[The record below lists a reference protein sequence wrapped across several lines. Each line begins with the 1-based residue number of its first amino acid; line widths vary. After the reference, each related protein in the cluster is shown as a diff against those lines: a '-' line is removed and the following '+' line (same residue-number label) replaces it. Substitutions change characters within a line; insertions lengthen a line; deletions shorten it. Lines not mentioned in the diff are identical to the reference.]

1 MLEIRNL
8 SVYHDK
14 DLTPLISDLS
24 FTLRAGDR
32 AALIGEEG
40 NGKSTLLRLLAG
52 LEAPYVS
59 CEGRVLVTGARG

>member
-32 AALIGEEG
+32 AALIGE
-40 NGKSTLLRLLAG
+40 
-52 LEAPYVS
+52 
-59 CEGRVLVTGARG
+59 